1 MNTATALRA
10 SACSLLL
17 ATCVLSAALRAQALH
32 AMESSS
38 SRAGYPGASHVPD
51 AQPGWE
57 SFLDGPDEDAPYD
70 EAQGGMTMRGTP
82 LNRRDERCF
91 PAETR
96 NVFHQMDQVPSGP
109 DGQLEPFAWHSD
121 ARGRD
126 GIRGQNTWVLWGE
139 GNEAFWGW
147 IQEKG
152 YGLIDFMVMLDSRQ
166 RGNRFRDT
174 GMINQPGMRTSTTP
188 ILGLYLDEAD
198 GDAILLTQPPDDVDP
213 ATGEVAT
220 RPEPPPGHPQ
230 QLFEPGDAAL
240 YEQVLARLPDDGLD
254 PAVYGYPSGVVGL
267 RLMPNPD
274 FFGNTEAAAVAR
286 DYWNRRVVA
295 PGSDGFYERGGRVAA
310 DPDLVRPFRVSMS
323 CGFCHVG
330 PHPLNPPPDP
340 ENPGWEHM
348 SSTIGNQYW
357 TPPTLFTN
365 LAKENTLFY
374 QFLASQQP
382 GTVDASLVSTDHINN
397 ANTIMAVFDLNARL
411 ERALLNPPEAQSE
424 VNLYFPGV
432 EDGGRKVTPRHTPR
446 VLLDGADS
454 IGVFAA
460 LSRVYFNIGTFPEEW
475 ARCHNPILGF
485 TPQRPFPVKTAEA
498 NSAFWRA
505 GDRYRIPYMVEFF
518 THRSAK
524 DGRSIVA
531 PMKLAATSQGRPV
544 LAQEAEQ
551 AAAGRGVFLRN
562 CAVCHSSKQPQGFGL
577 DFRDDWRA
585 AAPPGPTDAHL
596 VMPRRFEEWEDFR
609 ASEAFRT
616 YGNLIEQ
623 LAGSAQAG
631 TDAFLEDNYL
641 STDIRVPITLVGTN
655 SARAVATNAMRGQVW
670 DNFSSEDYKNLPAVG
685 GVRFFNPFS
694 DEPLDRW
701 NNNDTYHPPG
711 GGPGYYRPA
720 SLISLWATAPFLH
733 NNALGLFNRD
743 PSISGRLAAFDDG
756 IDKLLNDAL
765 RRPDAH
771 ANYGDLRGEERT
783 LRDPGFVFRMV
794 HDSSIPVA
802 AKFIPQL
809 LEGVL
814 GAGGVALLT
823 KWLWI
828 GLGVVIA
835 ALALWGG
842 TRVTGFTALLFAL
855 VVAIA
860 LVLTRLDRVWWWLWV
875 VPVALVAM
883 AVWSLRDRSERRWVA
898 RGFFGLLLV
907 GVILAGMGVNRFAE
921 GRAGAIDIGTLPRGV
936 PVNLIM
942 NMNPESPPLHLVRA
956 IGGLTRGMLL
966 AARESDATE
975 RRLVFE
981 REAGQALL
989 TVSKCP
995 DFVLDRGHWF
1005 GEQLAPAEK
1014 AQLKAF
1020 LKTL

>member
-1 MNTATALRA
+1 MRDDFLRTLG
-10 SACSLLL
+10 CSLLL
-17 ATCVLSAALRAQALH
+17 TLCATSALMRSGPLLAAAP
-32 AMESSS
+32 ADN
-38 SRAGYPGASHVPD
+38 AFPGASQVPHS
-51 AQPGWE
+51 QPGWQK
-57 SFLDGPDEDAPYD
+57 LMDGPDPDAPFD
-70 EAQGGMTMRGTP
+70 EAQGGFTARGTP
-82 LNRRDERCF
+82 LYKRDERCF
-91 PAETR
+91 PAESR
-96 NVFHQMDQVPSGP
+96 NLFYLMDQVPSGP
-109 DGQLEPFAWHSD
+109 DGRLEPFAWSRD
-121 ARGRD
+121 AKGRD
-126 GIRGQNTWVLWGE
+126 GIRGQNTWILWGE

-147 IQEKG
+147 IQEYG

-174 GMINQPGMRTSTTP
+174 GMMNQPGMKTASEP
-188 ILGLYLDEAD
+188 ILGLYLDQAD
-198 GDAILLTQPPDDVDP
+198 GDRILLQQPEWDVDV
-213 ATGEVAT
+213 ATGELAK

-230 QLFEPGDAAL
+230 KLFEPGDLQL
-240 YEQVLARLPDDGLD
+240 YESVLARLPQDGLD

-274 FFGNTEAAAVAR
+274 FFGNTADAARAR
-286 DYWNRRVVA
+286 SYWDERVVQ

-323 CGFCHVG
+323 CGFCHIG

-411 ERALLNPPEAQSE
+411 ARALENPPEAQSDT
-424 VNLYFPGV
+424 NLYFPGV
-432 EDGGRKVTPRHTPR
+432 EDGGRRVSPRHTPR

-524 DGRSIVA
+524 DGQSIVA
-531 PMKLAATSQGRPV
+531 PMKLADTPQGRP
-544 LAQEAEQ
+544 LLSAEADQ
-551 AAAGRGVFLRN
+551 ARAGREVFLRN
-562 CAVCHSSKQPQGFGL
+562 CAVCHSSKQPDGFGIAF
-577 DFRDDWRA
+577 DDDWNA
-585 AAPPGPTDAHL
+585 ADAPAPGDAHL
-596 VMPRRFEEWEDFR
+596 TLPRRFEEWEDFR
-609 ASEAFRT
+609 ASAAFRA
-616 YGNLIEQ
+616 YGDLMTQ
-623 LAGSAQAG
+623 FAGVAG
-631 TDAFLEDNYL
+631 EGADPFLEDNYL
-641 STDIRVPITLVGTN
+641 STDLRVPVTLVGTN

-685 GVRFFNPFS
+685 GVRFFNPYS
-694 DEPLDRW
+694 GAPKDRW
-701 NNNDTYHPPG
+701 NNNDTYYPPA

-720 SLISLWATAPFLH
+720 SLISLWATAPYLH

-743 PSISGRLAAFDDG
+743 PSVEGRLAAFEDG
-756 IDKLLNDAL
+756 IDKLLDDSL

-771 ANYGDLRGEERT
+771 ANYGDLRGEERAIAQH
-783 LRDPGFVFRMV
+783 DPGFIFRIV
-794 HDSSIPVA
+794 EDSSIPLA
-802 AKFIPQL
+802 AKFVPQL
-809 LEGVL
+809 LRGVL
-814 GAGGVALLT
+814 GNTGFAVLTLWLWTGMALLLLVLLIRARARTAGFVAL
-823 KWLWI
+823 
-828 GLGVVIA
+828 VA
-835 ALALWGG
+835 A
-842 TRVTGFTALLFAL
+842 V
-855 VVAIA
+855 VVAVT
-860 LVLTRLDRVWWWLWV
+860 LVLTRLDRVWWWLWLAPAV
-875 VPVALVAM
+875 MLALAIF
-883 AVWSLRDRSERRWVA
+883 AWSPAAPRRWLA
-898 RGFFGLLLV
+898 RGFFGVL
-907 GVILAGMGVNRFAE
+907 LAGVLLTGFAVHRFAH
-921 GRAGAIDIGTLPRGV
+921 GKAGAIDIGPLPRGV

-956 IGGLTRGMLL
+956 VGGLARGMLL
-966 AARESDATE
+966 AGRETDAQ
-975 RRLVFE
+975 RRREVFE
-981 REAGQALL
+981 REAGPALL
-989 TVSKCP
+989 AVSKCP

-1005 GEQLAPAEK
+1005 GEHLSPDEK

-1020 LKTL
+1020 LRTL